1 VRTVIRQL
9 RVSDLPRQVLPGGL
23 SGYNLVWSR
32 EALAAA
38 EHRLSLL
45 QLANISLAPASS
57 HHALVMLEGFHL
69 RALAVVRPRRGMRSW
84 ELLHLYAT
92 PEALVRCGDLLERCG
107 AYVAQQGGER
117 LFLRLSHE
125 SPLMVV
131 ARRSGFFPGF
141 AEEVYHLSERV
152 DSQTAAHHLSLRPTS
167 QADLYGLFRL
177 YNACVPASVR
187 SAYGL
192 TLDQWLDSQESPPG
206 RLAEFVWERD
216 DVVRGWLRVVRR
228 AGTFTMDAMLHP
240 RENTLAAL
248 VCEEATRLVGADDH
262 PQWVVPGHQPALAS
276 ALRQKGWTVTHN
288 YRVLV
293 RPLAKGVRE
302 IAMSPARA

>member
-1 VRTVIRQL
+1 VRTVIREL
-9 RVSDLPRQVLPGGL
+9 RISDLPRQLLPGGL
-23 SGYNLVWSR
+23 SGYDLAWSR

-38 EHRLSLL
+38 KQRLSLL
-45 QLANISLAPASS
+45 ELANFSLAPASS
-57 HHALVMLEGFHL
+57 HHALVMLEGLHL

-84 ELLHLYAT
+84 ELLHLYSA
-92 PEALVRCGDLLERCG
+92 PEALVRCGDLLERCS

-141 AEEVYHLSERV
+141 AEEVYRLSERV
-152 DSQTAAHHLSLRPTS
+152 DSQTATPHLSLRPTS
-167 QADLYGLFRL
+167 QADLYALFRL
-177 YNACVPASVR
+177 YNACVPTSVR
-187 SAYGL
+187 SAFGF
-192 TLDQWLDSQESPPG
+192 TLDQWLDSQENPPG

-216 DVVRGWLRVVRR
+216 DVVRGWLRAVRR

-240 RENTLAAL
+240 REDTLASL
-248 VCEEATRLVGADDH
+248 VCEEAMRLVGTNDH
-262 PQWVVPGHQPALAS
+262 PQWLVPGHQPALAS

-293 RPLAKGVRE
+293 KPLAKGVRE
-302 IAMSPARA
+302 MSMSPVRA